1 MSHINWTTD
10 VFIDPV
16 TFTAGPGPD
25 GIPIPT
31 YGNYGGPDY
40 SDGEVGGAVPVI
52 PGTNMPD
59 FSTAVDPLDKLF
71 EAHDFAYQSQ
81 PSANEIPVADLA
93 LIQGIEHV
101 TALRQLDAEASL
113 YGGAA
118 ILGVMAFMAA
128 NGHPLSPIQS
138 LFATATAAY
147 DIQYGLNH
155 LSPTERALAEGA
167 LQNIVAAFDPSPGGT
182 GQALVQET
190 APPDETL
197 AQLIQATAAMPGHT
211 HFGNNGGAIELAGVF
226 DASIANHVLTLTTP
240 AS

>member
-16 TFTAGPGPD
+16 TFTGGPGPD
-25 GIPIPT
+25 GIPVPT
-31 YGNYGGPDY
+31 YGNFGGPDY
-40 SDGEVGGAVPVI
+40 SNGQIGGAVPVI
-52 PGTNMPD
+52 GGKPD
-59 FSTAVDPLDKLF
+59 LSKAVDPLDILF
-71 EAHDFAYQSQ
+71 EIHDFAYQSQ

-93 LIQGIEHV
+93 LIHGIEQL

-118 ILGVMAFMAA
+118 ILGTMAFMAA
-128 NGHPLSPIQS
+128 NGHPLSPIES
-138 LFATATAAY
+138 LLATATAAR

-155 LSPTERALAEGA
+155 LSPTERALAQGA

-190 APPDETL
+190 ASLDQTL
-197 AQLIQATAAMPGHT
+197 AQFIQATAASPGHT
-211 HFGNNGGAIELAGVF
+211 HFGNNGTGAIELAGVF